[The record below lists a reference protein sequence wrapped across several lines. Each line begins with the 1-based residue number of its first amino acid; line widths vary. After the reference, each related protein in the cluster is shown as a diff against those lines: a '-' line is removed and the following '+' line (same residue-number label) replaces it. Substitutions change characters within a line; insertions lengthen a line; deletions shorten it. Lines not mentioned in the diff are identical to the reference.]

1 MADISEV
8 LAGLQQAAANAYDGG
23 EETGALKREE
33 GNPLLDF
40 RVNDDFKVRFQ
51 GNKLYV
57 TYSVELPRK
66 EYHERDF
73 DLNLQQTIED
83 LASYL
88 KKEYKKVTGNSV
100 SLSKDGDMD
109 ADLEYISNIKVL
121 VKATCPYKISGL

>member
-83 LASYL
+83 LVSYL

-109 ADLEYISNIKVL
+109 SDLEYISNIKVL

>member
-8 LAGLQQAAANAYDGG
+8 LAGLQQAASNAYDGG

-57 TYSVELPRK
+57 TYSVELPRA

-73 DLNLQQTIED
+73 YLNLQQTIED
-83 LASYL
+83 LVSYL

-109 ADLEYISNIKVL
+109 ADLDYISNIKVL

>member
-1 MADISEV
+1 M
-8 LAGLQQAAANAYDGG
+8 
-23 EETGALKREE
+23 
-33 GNPLLDF
+33 
-40 RVNDDFKVRFQ
+40 
-51 GNKLYV
+51 
-57 TYSVELPRK
+57 ELPRK

-83 LASYL
+83 LVSYL

-109 ADLEYISNIKVL
+109 SDLEYISNIKVL

>member
-23 EETGALKREE
+23 EETVALKREE